1 MRRPRA
7 PARARATM
15 SDALAQRAVESGL
28 LAPAP
33 LSVSSGRRAV
43 EQTAPGCPARR
54 ATANGSGILI
64 DVAVC
69 SGAPLSVFIIRHAGF
84 SLRALRHVNPH
95 IERHPSAPLGVYGN
109 RPPPRRLHRV
119 HAPDHTRRL
128 SSTARRQSTGQPGL
142 FRSGGCVGGRVAAA
156 PGRQP
161 AATRSLSVVRLHF
174 LHLPRFPPSLLAVRT

>member
-1 MRRPRA
+1 VRRPRA

-109 RPPPRRLHRV
+109 RPPPRRLHT
-119 HAPDHTRRL
+119 PDHARSTHCKETIDR
-128 SSTARRQSTGQPGL
+128 TARL